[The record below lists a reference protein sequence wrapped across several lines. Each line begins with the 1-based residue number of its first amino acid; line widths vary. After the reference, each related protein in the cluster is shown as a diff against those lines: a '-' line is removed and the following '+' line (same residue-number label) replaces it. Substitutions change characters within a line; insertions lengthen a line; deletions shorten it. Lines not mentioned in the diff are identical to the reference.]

1 MSAATQLKPNLSNF
15 NSSNA
20 AQRLFWQQAMSLTLP
35 QTEVISSRADLYRRF
50 FAPGPVVEHV
60 PAALTINPEL
70 VKLESVNPELPH
82 PELIVP
88 ASNEAV
94 SIESQKTPSRE
105 YQVALE
111 SVSLVQRL
119 KRGLSKT
126 RQQFSLA
133 QLFTSKPQN
142 AEALF
147 AALET
152 QLMMADVGV
161 AATDK
166 LLTAVRQQLT
176 HLNKQALQSIF
187 EQVAGQGVKNLLRQA
202 MLDILDRPQANPFA
216 MRPLPKPFVLLMVGV
231 NGVGKT
237 TTLGKLAKQLIDQGQ
252 QVLLAAGD
260 TFRAAA
266 IEQLQAW
273 GERNQ
278 VPVVAQQAGADA
290 AAVLY
295 DAVSRAKARQI
306 DVVLADT
313 AGRLHNKTHLMDEL
327 SKLVRV
333 IKKQDTSAP
342 HSILLVVDA
351 TTGQNAITQAKV
363 FQQLIGV
370 TGIVLT
376 KLDGTAKG
384 GIAFALVE
392 QLQLPIC
399 YVGVGEQV
407 EDLKP
412 FVASD
417 FVDALLDMEA
427 GYGS

>member
-1 MSAATQLKPNLSNF
+1 MSVAIPSVVYSANPA
-15 NSSNA
+15 SSNA
-20 AQRLFWQQAMSLTLP
+20 ALRVFWQQAMSLTLQP
-35 QTEVISSRADLYRRF
+35 TDDVTTDDVINSRADFYRQF
-50 FAPGPVVEHV
+50 FTAA
-60 PAALTINPEL
+60 PAADIKVAHELNVPEPAL
-70 VKLESVNPELPH
+70 SLDVAAASLP
-82 PELIVP
+82 
-88 ASNEAV
+88 AK
-94 SIESQKTPSRE
+94 SIEVVAPQTPLDS
-105 YQVALE
+105 VKPE
-111 SVSLVQRL
+111 SLNLVQRL

-126 RQQFSLA
+126 RQQFSLT
-133 QLFTSKPQN
+133 QLFASKPQN
-142 AEALF
+142 AEALLV
-147 AALET
+147 ALET
-152 QLMMADVGV
+152 QLLMADVGV

-166 LLTAVRQQLT
+166 LLAAVRQQIT
-176 HLNKQALQSIF
+176 KAHFAKDQSA
-187 EQVAGQGVKNLLRQA
+187 EQGVKQLLRQA
-202 MLDILDRPQANPFA
+202 MLAILERPQADPFA
-216 MRPLPKPFVLLMVGV
+216 LRPLPSPFVLLMVGV

-237 TTLGKLAKQLIDQGQ
+237 TTLGKLAKQLVDQGQ

-290 AAVLY
+290 AAVIY

-313 AGRLHNKTHLMDEL
+313 AGRLHNKAHLMDEL
-327 SKLVRV
+327 SKVVRV
-333 IKKQDTSAP
+333 IKKQDASAP
-342 HSILLVVDA
+342 HAILLVVDA
-351 TTGQNAITQAKV
+351 TTGQNAIAQAKV

-399 YVGVGEQV
+399 YVGVGEQI

-417 FVDALLDMEA
+417 FVDALLDMDA
-427 GYGS
+427 GYG